1 MSKRFYCNGKK
12 GICLPNMRCISLDG
26 AEVTGRCEF
35 YDGTGGREIEISD
48 HKPPRLCRIRAK
60 LIPPSPSV
68 MLCKCALGLRNKTR
82 KCPGCEA
89 NTGETIC
96 EAILE
101 GFASGLG
108 EFKEGAK
115 E

>member
-12 GICLPNMRCISLDG
+12 GLCPPNMRCFSLEEGDIR
-26 AEVTGRCEF
+26 RCEF
-35 YDGTGGREIEISD
+35 YDGTGGREIEIAG
-48 HKPPRLCRIRAK
+48 HKPPLLCRIRAK

-96 EAILE
+96 EAILA

-108 EFKEGAK
+108 EFKEGAEK
-115 E
+115 

>member
-12 GICLPNMRCISLDG
+12 GICPADRRCISFEED
-26 AEVTGRCEF
+26 AVQRCCEF
-35 YDGTGGREIEISD
+35 YDGTGGREIEIPD
-48 HKPPRLCRIRAK
+48 HKPPRLCRIMAK
-60 LIPPSPSV
+60 FIPPSPSL
-68 MLCKCALGLRNKTR
+68 MLCKCALGLRHKTR

-96 EAILE
+96 GAILE
-101 GFASGLG
+101 GFESGLG
-108 EFKEGAK
+108 KFKEG